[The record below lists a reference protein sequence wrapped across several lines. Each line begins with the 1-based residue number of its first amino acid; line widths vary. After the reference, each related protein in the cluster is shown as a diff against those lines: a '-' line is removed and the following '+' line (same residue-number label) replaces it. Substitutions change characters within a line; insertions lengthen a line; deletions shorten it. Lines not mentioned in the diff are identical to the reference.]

1 MSAQEWFDNTVRSA
15 RRASSDAGF
24 TLVEALVAMFVTTLI
39 LLTIA
44 ELMITGLYVHRS
56 ATDMTETTA
65 LAQERLEELR
75 NTQYDLLAPGGSIA
89 VNAAG
94 YSETIDIDGDGVDDY
109 SRRWE
114 VVDRGDRKEIRVR
127 TIALLITMGPPKES
141 TLYLIVA
148 PEG

>member
-1 MSAQEWFDNTVRSA
+1 MRSTTTSRTIACGLSAA
-15 RRASSDAGF
+15 AGF

-56 ATDMTETTA
+56 ATDVTETTA

-75 NTQYDLLAPGGSIA
+75 NTRYELLTPGGSIV
-89 VNAAG
+89 VNTAG
-94 YSETIDIDGDGVDDY
+94 FSENIDVDGDGVDDY

-114 VVDRGDRKEIRVR
+114 VVDLGDRKEIRVR
-127 TIALLITMGPPKES
+127 AISLLMTMGPPKEA
-141 TLYLIVA
+141 TLHLILA
-148 PEG
+148 PGS

>member
-1 MSAQEWFDNTVRSA
+1 MRSHDRSPTSCPGA
-15 RRASSDAGF
+15 PLEAGF

-56 ATDMTETTA
+56 AADITETTA
-65 LAQERLEELR
+65 LAQERLEALR
-75 NTQYDLLAPGGSIA
+75 NTQYDSLAPGGSIA
-89 VNAAG
+89 VNTAG
-94 YSETIDIDGDGVDDY
+94 FSENIDVDGDGVDDY

-114 VVDRGDRKEIRVR
+114 ILDLGDRKEIRVR
-127 TIALLITMGPPKES
+127 AISLLIALGPPKEAI
-141 TLYLIVA
+141 LHLIVA

>member
-1 MSAQEWFDNTVRSA
+1 MRFHE
-15 RRASSDAGF
+15 ASPSNRGASPEAGF

-56 ATDMTETTA
+56 ATDVTETTA
-65 LAQERLEELR
+65 LASERLEQLR
-75 NTQYDLLAPGGSIA
+75 NIQYDLLAAGGSIA

-94 YSETIDIDGDGVDDY
+94 FSETIDIDRDGVDDY

-114 VVDRGDRKEIRVR
+114 ILDLGDRKEIRVR
-127 TIALLITMGPPKES
+127 AISLLITMGPPKEA
-141 TLYLIVA
+141 TLYLLVA
-148 PEG
+148 PE

>member
-1 MSAQEWFDNTVRSA
+1 MRSHDPSATSYPCAPLQ
-15 RRASSDAGF
+15 AGF

-39 LLTIA
+39 LLTIG

-56 ATDMTETTA
+56 AADVTETTA
-65 LAQERLEELR
+65 LAQERLEQLR
-75 NTQYDLLAPGGSIA
+75 NIRYDSLAPGGSIA

-94 YSETIDIDGDGVDDY
+94 FSENLDIDGDGVDDY

-114 VVDRGDRKEIRVR
+114 ILDLGDRKEIRVR
-127 TIALLITMGPPKES
+127 AVSLLITMGPPKEA
-141 TLYLIVA
+141 TLHLIVA

>member
-1 MSAQEWFDNTVRSA
+1 MTCRHPVAGPFSP
-15 RRASSDAGF
+15 RRGAEGF
-24 TLVEALVAMFVTTLI
+24 TLLEALVAMFVTTLI

-56 ATDMTETTA
+56 ATDVTETTA

-75 NTQYDLLAPGGSIA
+75 NVEYDLLAPGGSIV

-94 YSETIDIDGDGVDDY
+94 FSENIDVDRDGVNDY
-109 SRRWE
+109 ARRWE
-114 VVDRGDRKEIRVR
+114 IVDLGDRKEIRVR
-127 TIALLITMGPPKES
+127 TISLLLAMGPPKEAV
-141 TLYLIVA
+141 LHLIVA

>member
-1 MSAQEWFDNTVRSA
+1 MTSRHPVAGPSSP
-15 RRASSDAGF
+15 RRGVEGF
-24 TLVEALVAMFVTTLI
+24 TLLEALVAMFVTTLI

-56 ATDMTETTA
+56 ATDVTETTA

-75 NTQYDLLAPGGSIA
+75 NVEYDLLAPGGSIA

-94 YSETIDIDGDGVDDY
+94 FSENIDVDRDGVDDY
-109 SRRWE
+109 ARRWE
-114 VVDRGDRKEIRVR
+114 IVDLGDRKEIRVR
-127 TIALLITMGPPKES
+127 TISLLLAMGPPKEAV
-141 TLYLIVA
+141 LHLIVA

>member
-1 MSAQEWFDNTVRSA
+1 MPRHET
-15 RRASSDAGF
+15 SSPGACNAPADAGF
-24 TLVEALVAMFVTTLI
+24 TLVESLVAMFVTTLI

-56 ATDMTETTA
+56 ATDITETTA
-65 LAQERLEELR
+65 LTQERLEELR
-75 NTQYDLLAPGGSIA
+75 NTRYDELVAGGSIA

-94 YSETIDIDGDGVDDY
+94 YSENIDIDGDGNLDY

-114 VVDRGDRKEIRVR
+114 VLDHGDRKEIRVR
-127 TIALLITMGPPKES
+127 TISLLLIMGPPKEA

-148 PEG
+148 PGG